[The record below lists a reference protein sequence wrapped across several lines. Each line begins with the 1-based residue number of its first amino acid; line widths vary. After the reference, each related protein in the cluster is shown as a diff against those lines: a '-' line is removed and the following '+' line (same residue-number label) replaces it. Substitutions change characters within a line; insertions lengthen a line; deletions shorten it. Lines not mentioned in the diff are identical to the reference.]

1 MTPKRNPRPSGR
13 GGGQI
18 FMSPQLSSC
27 IKPAVSISNA
37 KTKHKT
43 NYQAKHE
50 RNNDESGHD
59 PHPPLSKVLVSS
71 SLRPN
76 LLDSRSMYS
85 KTASLVISWIVR
97 SVKAANSFSLRC
109 TSLSTLTTGIPS
121 PSILSYPYTLSE
133 FWMLKLRVFGD
144 T

>member
-1 MTPKRNPRPSGR
+1 
-13 GGGQI
+13 
-18 FMSPQLSSC
+18 MSPQFSSC
-27 IKPAVSISNA
+27 IKPAASISNA

-43 NYQAKHE
+43 NYQANHE

-59 PHPPLSKVLVSS
+59 PHPPLSKVLISS

-97 SVKAANSFSLRC
+97 SVKAANNFSLRC
-109 TSLSTLTTGIPS
+109 TFLPTLTTGIPS
-121 PSILSYPYTLSE
+121 PSILSYSHTFKPFYYLLDTVRIRFLVLSIS
-133 FWMLKLRVFGD
+133 LS
-144 T
+144 